1 MASRD
6 LPSPGPA
13 PRAAVSGLEDLMA
26 RQRPATRRLR
36 RLVALLTGRPRDM
49 AELIQLSALPRQ
61 SVEAVLAAIAGD
73 LVRDREAVAI
83 QPARVPEYRER
94 FGYAELGR
102 TELTDPLAAQLA
114 DAAGI
119 PARPAHLSADAPP
132 ASPDLAHG
140 PATPLA
146 PVLPAPWPLRT

>member
-1 MASRD
+1 
-6 LPSPGPA
+6 
-13 PRAAVSGLEDLMA
+13 MA

-83 QPARVPEYRER
+83 QPARVRSR
-94 FGYAELGR
+94 RSSLMRQGSSRAS
-102 TELTDPLAAQLA
+102 LT
-114 DAAGI
+114 
-119 PARPAHLSADAPP
+119 
-132 ASPDLAHG
+132 
-140 PATPLA
+140 
-146 PVLPAPWPLRT
+146 